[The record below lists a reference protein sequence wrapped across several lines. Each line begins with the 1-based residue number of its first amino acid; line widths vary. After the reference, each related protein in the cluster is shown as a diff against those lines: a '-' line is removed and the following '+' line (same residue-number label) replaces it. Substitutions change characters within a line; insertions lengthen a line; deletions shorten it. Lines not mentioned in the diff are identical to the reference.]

1 MKKIITIALL
11 ALSTIV
17 FAQKQKPMK
26 TILDLITAHAAE
38 IGTFLITA
46 GAAWIKRKIDL
57 KKIKKEQA
65 ENFYKK

>member
-1 MKKIITIALL
+1 
-11 ALSTIV
+11 
-17 FAQKQKPMK
+17 MK

-57 KKIKKEQA
+57 KKIKKEQQ
-65 ENFYKK
+65 EKFYQK